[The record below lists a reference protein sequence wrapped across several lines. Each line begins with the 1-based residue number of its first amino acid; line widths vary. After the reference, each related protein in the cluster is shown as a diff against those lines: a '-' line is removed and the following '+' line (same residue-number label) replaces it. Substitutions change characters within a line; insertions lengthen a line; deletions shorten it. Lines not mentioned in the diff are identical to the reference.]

1 MLINYSNP
9 RKLALGVALA
19 IFLFL
24 ILLMFIS
31 HLLFDIYIE
40 WEIELAIVLIT
51 FIISYF
57 LILFTIE
64 QFIYKKIK
72 LVYKTIHQL
81 KKSKEEKKST
91 PKAVNIN
98 EVNSQ
103 VLQWAEEQNK
113 EIDRL
118 KEMAKY
124 RREFLGNI
132 AHELKTP
139 IFNIQGY
146 VLTLLEGGLEDKS
159 VNREYLLRAEKSI
172 NRMIS
177 IVEDLDEISRLE
189 SGTLKL
195 NLQKFDIVAL
205 TREVFYFSEIKA
217 KALQVELNFGN
228 NYEKSVNVIADKEN
242 IRRVLTNL
250 VDNALKYGKPGGRV
264 KVTFFDMGEN
274 ILTEVSDNGIG
285 IDAEKLPRL
294 FERFYRTDI
303 ARSREQ
309 GGSGLGLAIV
319 KHIIEAHGQTIHVR
333 STPNI
338 GSTFSFTLQK
348 PHISLF

>member
-9 RKLALGVALA
+9 RKLALGVALV

-24 ILLMFIS
+24 IIAFFVS
-31 HLLFDIYIE
+31 YIFFNSFVK
-40 WEIELAIVLIT
+40 WEIALIISILT
-51 FIISYF
+51 FIISYI
-57 LILFTIE
+57 LILLTIE

-81 KKSKEEKKST
+81 KKSKEEKKNLS
-91 PKAVNIN
+91 KAVNIN

-103 VLQWAEEQNK
+103 VLLWAEEQNK

-124 RREFLGNI
+124 RREFLGNV

-146 VLTLLEGGLEDKS
+146 VLTLLEGGLEDKTI
-159 VNREYLLRAEKSI
+159 NREYLLRAEKSI

-177 IVEDLDEISRLE
+177 IIEDLDEISRLE

-195 NLQKFDIVAL
+195 NMQKFDIVAL
-205 TREVFYFSEIKA
+205 TREVFDFSEMKA
-217 KALQVELNFGN
+217 KSLQIELHFGN
-228 NYEKSVNVIADKEN
+228 NYEKSVNVVADKEN

-250 VDNALKYGKPGGRV
+250 VDNALKYGKTGGMV
-264 KVTFFDMGEN
+264 KITFFDMGDN

-285 IDAEKLPRL
+285 IEAEKLPRL
-294 FERFYRTDI
+294 FERFYRTDT
-303 ARSREQ
+303 ARSRLQ

-319 KHIIEAHGQTIHVR
+319 KHIIEAHEQTIHVR

-338 GSTFSFTLQK
+338 GSTFAFTLKK
-348 PHISLF
+348 P